1 MAITT
6 KKRVMILRL
15 IIIIIS
21 LLTILNAQD
30 RFPRPEFET
39 DYEKPESILVMPDSI
54 WYEVL
59 DTTLLLIALSIATYL
74 VIRRRSRNLIFL
86 LSLFSLAYF
95 GFWRKG
101 CICPIGSIQN
111 VTLSFFDATYLIPI
125 SVILFFV
132 LPLIFALFFGRVF
145 CSAVCPLGAIQ
156 DAFLIKPQPVA
167 PRVAAVLSLVPYI
180 FLGAAV
186 LYAATGSGH
195 IICQLDPFVSFFRLS
210 GEPLMLIFG
219 STFLLIGLFYGRPY
233 CRFLCPYGVLL
244 NWFSK
249 FSRWHLSITPDRC
262 TQCHLCK
269 DACPYDAIDKPKPAL
284 ESDQRSQA
292 GRRLGLLIL
301 ITLGLTIAGGVS
313 GYLIQEQLSSLHP
326 TIRLVEQVL
335 AEKQGLVSETTLA
348 SQYFH
353 ESGKT
358 IANLLEEAAVINSRF
373 KIGSIL
379 LGIFIGL
386 VIGVKSIGVFFRG
399 SRKDYEANRGECFS
413 CGRCFPY
420 CPEEH
425 DRQAVLN
432 RKEGL
437 YESIG

>member
-1 MAITT
+1 MAKTT
-6 KKRVMILRL
+6 ERRVLRFLILVL
-15 IIIIIS
+15 AV
-21 LLTILNAQD
+21 LTFLSAQD
-30 RFPRPEFET
+30 RFPRPEFES
-39 DYEKPESILVMPDSI
+39 DYAKPDTLLALPDSV
-54 WYEVL
+54 WYEIL
-59 DTTLLLIALSIATYL
+59 DVTVLLIALSIAAYL
-74 VIRRRSRNLIFL
+74 VLRRRSRNLIFL

-156 DAFLIKPQPVA
+156 DAVLIKPRPVA
-167 PRVAAVLSLVPYI
+167 PRIAAVLSIIPYV

-195 IICQLDPFVSFFRLS
+195 IICQLDPFVAFFRLS

-219 STFLLIGLFYGRPY
+219 GLFLLIGTVYGRPY
-233 CRFLCPYGVLL
+233 CRYLCPYGVLL

-262 TQCHLCK
+262 TQCHLCQ
-269 DACPYDAIDKPKPAL
+269 DACPYDAIDKPVPAL
-284 ESDQRSQA
+284 GSVQRLQA
-292 GRRLGLLIL
+292 GRRLGWLIL
-301 ITLGLTIAGGVS
+301 LTLGLIIAGGIS
-313 GYLIQEQLSSLHP
+313 GYVIHEQLSSLHP
-326 TIRLVEQVL
+326 KIRLTEQVL
-335 AEKQGLVSETTLA
+335 AEKQGLVRETTLA
-348 SQYFH
+348 SQTFH
-353 ESGKT
+353 ESGQT
-358 IANLLEEAAVINSRF
+358 VASLLEEAAVVNRGF
-373 KIGSIL
+373 KTGSTL

-386 VIGVKSIGVFFRG
+386 VIGLKTIGVFFRG
-399 SRKDYEANRGECFS
+399 SREDYEANRGECFS
-413 CGRCFPY
+413 CGRCLPY

-425 DRQAVLN
+425 ERQAVLN